1 MRVIVHVGLGGFARA
16 HLGEY
21 TADAGGW
28 EIWGV
33 APRSR
38 TVVDALRSRGHRYT
52 LIIRDAHDTRREL
65 GVFTRALHAPSERE
79 AVLDALATAEIVTL
93 TVTEKA
99 YRKAAPVMALLRE
112 GLARRSSPA
121 TVLSLDN
128 LPRNGEVLAG
138 IVGDDRHR
146 YPCTMVDR
154 VVPASDDPSV
164 VVAEPFRQWVI
175 EDFDGP
181 RPDWDALFVESSA
194 PHEALKLRLL
204 NGTHSLLAY
213 LGARLGAVTVADAW
227 AELALVAAAERLAT
241 EDLVPT
247 LPEIPGIDVSE
258 YRAQLSERWSNP
270 GIAHRLAQIAL
281 DGDAKLPARFAEPAR
296 LRVAAGHPPRWI
308 ALVLAAYDGA
318 DAILGQF
325 PPEVAE
331 LVHDWRAR
339 FAADGVRATLSHSS

>member
-1 MRVIVHVGLGGFARA
+1 LSLIVHLGLGGFARA

-33 APRSR
+33 APHSR
-38 TVVDALRSRGHRYT
+38 TVVDALRANGHRYT
-52 LIIRDAHDTRREL
+52 LVVRDERDTRREL
-65 GVFTRALHAPSERE
+65 GVFTRALHAPTERA
-79 AVLDALATAEIVTL
+79 AVLEAIAEASIVTL

-99 YRKAAPVMALLRE
+99 YGEDAPVMALLRE
-112 GLARRSSPA
+112 GLAGRSTPA

-128 LPRNGEVLAG
+128 LPRNGEVLARV
-138 IVGDDRHR
+138 VGDPRHR

-164 VVAEPFRQWVI
+164 VIAEPFRQWVI
-175 EDFDGP
+175 EHFDGP
-181 RPDWDALFVESSA
+181 RPGWDALFVASSA

-213 LGARLGAVTVADAW
+213 LGRRLGAVTVADAW
-227 AELALVAAAERLAT
+227 AEPLLVRVAERLAT

-247 LPEIPGIDVSE
+247 LPEIPGIDVGS
-258 YRAQLSERWSNP
+258 YRAQLARRWSNP
-270 GIAHRLAQIAL
+270 GIGHRLDQIAL
-281 DGDAKLPARFAEPAR
+281 DGEAKLPARFVEPAR
-296 LRVAAGHPPRWI
+296 MRVAAGHPPRWI
-308 ALVLAAYDGA
+308 ALALAAYDGA
-318 DAILGQF
+318 EAILDRF

-331 LVHDWRAR
+331 LVRGWRAR